1 VEVAE
6 HLAPHDRSAEARGG
20 PYKRVDDPVRL
31 WQGAGVSRWM
41 RAHPLRVLGAATLLL
56 MVVGV
61 LGTYYAPRAHLGLFV
76 ILISGI
82 VMPQLGK
89 NRR

>member
-1 VEVAE
+1 
-6 HLAPHDRSAEARGG
+6 
-20 PYKRVDDPVRL
+20 
-31 WQGAGVSRWM
+31 M